1 MRRKLMQT
9 SENLQT
15 VNASGKHYGP
25 PPETFLQDAETM
37 VKTLIEDAGD
47 DPTLALYK
55 LLFYMEHNGSTPQ
68 NADDLKQA
76 KNKLEQIIASDLT
89 C

>member
-1 MRRKLMQT
+1 MQT
-9 SENLQT
+9 SENLH
-15 VNASGKHYGP
+15 AGKHYGP
-25 PPETFLQDAETM
+25 PPETFQQDAETM
-37 VKTLIEDAGD
+37 VNSLIDDAGD

-55 LLFYMEHNGSTPQ
+55 LLFYMERNGGTPE
-68 NADDLKQA
+68 NAADLEQA